1 MTGPEMPSGVGG
13 NSAYLDD
20 KNFSAS
26 CSGGNEHYGNRQNAA
41 HLLCAAFSAKDI
53 RFCVIFGTR
62 REFLCGF
69 SRGGGRSFFCK
80 DAVAFVA
87 ECFSNKSRFDPEL
100 KMAGFFSLVF
110 VDKRERI
117 RYTVYEKQEQ
127 VQDIVLV
134 KTAFRNWWNG
144 R

>member
-1 MTGPEMPSGVGG
+1 MARGV
-13 NSAYLDD
+13 
-20 KNFSAS
+20 NFF
-26 CSGGNEHYGNRQNAA
+26 
-41 HLLCAAFSAKDI
+41 AAFPVEGL
-53 RFCVIFGTR
+53 FCG
-62 REFLCGF
+62 
-69 SRGGGRSFFCK
+69 FFCK
-80 DAVAFVA
+80 GAMAFVA
-87 ECFSNKSRFDPEL
+87 ECFSNKSRFDPDL
-100 KMAGFFSLVF
+100 KMAGFFYLVF